1 MQTAERGQGGLLETA
16 TLSVRSNRAGRRSG
30 TATDQVL
37 VRDRRQDDAQERDD
51 ELRLAEQWHGLLRRA
66 ILQRDEQVLALTGDE
81 REGLSGRHLRVA
93 AERDDRADDELQG
106 GEEKLVMPF
115 GRRRDESVKLCAG
128 AKAAGS
134 ALKLR
139 RWK

>member
-1 MQTAERGQGGLLETA
+1 MACWKRQRCQSGQID
-16 TLSVRSNRAGRRSG
+16 RGRRSG
-30 TATDQVL
+30 TATDQIL

-51 ELRLAEQWHGLLRRA
+51 ELRLAEQRHGLLRRA
-66 ILQRDEQVLALTGDE
+66 ILQRNEQVLPLPGDE
-81 REGLSGRHLRVA
+81 RKCLSGRDLRVA

-115 GRRRDESVKLCAG
+115 GRRRDETVKLCAG

-134 ALKLR
+134 ALR
-139 RWK
+139 F